1 MKLSKTISTNRNMI
15 QTTMDQILNLFVRTK
30 VIKNMMMILMISLF
44 PMKRLNQK
52 MKRMT
57 RVRSVKLLKTYIHI
71 KSFPMEVA
79 VESNIPQGFN
89 MDEGGAAPIYRPND
103 IPIQRENHDEQ
114 EEEQVQPIY
123 YEVPMPKQQEH
134 HQPEIIYQPAPPKSD
149 TVFSGISP
157 LVWMV
162 IVFVAF
168 ILGFFMGMG
177 AGGRNNGG
185 GQAAPIILTS
195 GRGV

>member
-1 MKLSKTISTNRNMI
+1 
-15 QTTMDQILNLFVRTK
+15 
-30 VIKNMMMILMISLF
+30 
-44 PMKRLNQK
+44 
-52 MKRMT
+52 
-57 RVRSVKLLKTYIHI
+57 VRSSKPLKTYIHI

-79 VESNIPQGFN
+79 VDSNIPQGFD
-89 MDEGGAAPIYRPND
+89 MDDGGAAPIYRPD
-103 IPIQRENHDEQ
+103 IQVEQEPEQQ

-123 YEVPMPKQQEH
+123 YEIPMPKQQEQNHQEIYH
-134 HQPEIIYQPAPPKSD
+134 HPPPPQQD
-149 TVFSGISP
+149 TMFSGISP

-162 IVFVAF
+162 IIFVGF

-177 AGGRNNGG
+177 AGGRNNGP

>member
-1 MKLSKTISTNRNMI
+1 MRSSKT
-15 QTTMDQILNLFVRTK
+15 
-30 VIKNMMMILMISLF
+30 
-44 PMKRLNQK
+44 
-52 MKRMT
+52 
-57 RVRSVKLLKTYIHI
+57 LKTYIHI

-79 VESNIPQGFN
+79 VDSNIPQGFD
-89 MDEGGAAPIYRPND
+89 MDDGNAAPIYRPD
-103 IPIQRENHDEQ
+103 IQVEQEPEQQ

-123 YEVPMPKQQEH
+123 YEIPMPKQQEH
-134 HQPEIIYQPAPPKSD
+134 HQQDVIYQQAPPPQQD
-149 TVFSGISP
+149 TVLGGISP

-177 AGGRNNGG
+177 AGGRNSGP

-195 GRGV
+195 GRGG

>member
-1 MKLSKTISTNRNMI
+1 
-15 QTTMDQILNLFVRTK
+15 
-30 VIKNMMMILMISLF
+30 
-44 PMKRLNQK
+44 
-52 MKRMT
+52 
-57 RVRSVKLLKTYIHI
+57 
-71 KSFPMEVA
+71 MEVA
-79 VESNIPQGFN
+79 VDSNIPQGFD
-89 MDEGGAAPIYRPND
+89 MDDGGAAPIYRPD
-103 IPIQRENHDEQ
+103 IQVEQEPEQQ

-123 YEVPMPKQQEH
+123 YEIPMPKQQEQR
-134 HQPEIIYQPAPPKSD
+134 QPEIIYQQAPQHSE

-162 IVFVAF
+162 IIFVAF

>member
-1 MKLSKTISTNRNMI
+1 VRSSKT
-15 QTTMDQILNLFVRTK
+15 
-30 VIKNMMMILMISLF
+30 
-44 PMKRLNQK
+44 
-52 MKRMT
+52 
-57 RVRSVKLLKTYIHI
+57 LKTYIHI

-79 VESNIPQGFN
+79 VDSNIPQGFD
-89 MDEGGAAPIYRPND
+89 MDDGNAAPIYRPD
-103 IPIQRENHDEQ
+103 IQVEQEPEQQ

-123 YEVPMPKQQEH
+123 YEIPMPKQQEH
-134 HQPEIIYQPAPPKSD
+134 HQQDVIYQQAPPPQQD
-149 TVFSGISP
+149 TVLGGISP

-177 AGGRNNGG
+177 AGGRNSGP

-195 GRGV
+195 GRGG